1 MLFFIIYLLKDKFKG
16 NSKGVSN
23 SNKLSHLS
31 KYLDL
36 SVITRAKALKKL
48 EDKLCFR
55 EGS

>member
-1 MLFFIIYLLKDKFKG
+1 MLFFIICLLKDRFKG
-16 NSKGVSN
+16 NGKGVNS
-23 SNKLSHLS
+23 SNKLSYLS

-48 EDKLCFR
+48 KDKLYFK